1 MSEVTTTLWQ
11 GDDQPDEKMLRGLLE
26 KESSHIELWSNAS
39 GDRYPV
45 HSHDYHKVVYCVEGS
60 IWFMI
65 TDERDREIELNPGD
79 RIDIPAGIRHSAIA
93 GLDGV
98 TCLEAHK

>member
-1 MSEVTTTLWQ
+1 MAEVITTLWN
-11 GDDQPDEKMLRGLLE
+11 GDNPPDEKAIHALLE
-26 KESSHIELWSNAS
+26 VEALTSKRWTNAS

-45 HSHDYHKVVYCVEGS
+45 HAHDFHKVVYCVEGS

-79 RIDIPAGIRHSAIA
+79 RIDIPPGVRHSAIA
-93 GLDGV
+93 GIDGV
-98 TCLEAHK
+98 TCLEAHR

>member
-1 MSEVTTTLWQ
+1 MSEVTTTLWT
-11 GDDQPDEKMLRGLLE
+11 GEDQPDENVLRTLLE
-26 KESSHIELWSNAS
+26 RESSQIELWANAS

-45 HSHDYHKVVYCVEGS
+45 SSHEYHKVVYCVEGS

-65 TDERDREIELNPGD
+65 TDERDREVELNPGD
-79 RIDIPAGIRHSAIA
+79 RIDIPAGVRHSAIA

>member
-1 MSEVTTTLWQ
+1 MADVKLTLWTS
-11 GDDQPDEKMLRGLLE
+11 DDQPDERTLRALLQRE
-26 KESSHIELWSNAS
+26 ADQIEVWSNAS
-39 GDRYPV
+39 GDRYMV

-65 TDERDREIELNPGD
+65 TDERDREVELNPGD
-79 RIDIPAGIRHSAIA
+79 RIDIPSGVRHSAIA

-98 TCLEAHK
+98 TCLEAHL

>member
-1 MSEVTTTLWQ
+1 MSDVKTTLWS
-11 GDDQPDEKMLRGLLE
+11 GDNPPDEKAIRALLE
-26 KESSHIELWSNAS
+26 LESKQIELWSNAS

-45 HSHDYHKVVYCVEGS
+45 HSHEFHKVVYCVEGS

-65 TDERDREIELNPGD
+65 TDERDREVELNPGD
-79 RIDIPAGIRHSAIA
+79 RIDIPAGVRHSAIA
-93 GLDGV
+93 GMDGV